1 VPVAAHTTLRL
12 GLIADDLTGAND
24 TAVQFARRGWDT
36 LLALDPTS
44 GSAGLSVIAVTTDS
58 RALDNAA
65 AAKLTAEAIA
75 HLMDAGVDRIYL
87 KIDSTMRGSVA
98 GQIDGALAAWRTR
111 HSDARAVVCPAY
123 PRMGRTVAGNR
134 LLVDGRPVEE
144 SPIGRD
150 PVSPVSTGDMG
161 ELVPGSCHRP
171 VDNCARKSAA
181 DKCVV
186 ATFDARSDGDLSRAA
201 SAILEAGPSLIPVGS
216 AGLAEALAGQL
227 NAGKVAERELPGR
240 MIGTSDPR
248 ILIQVTSL
256 NPVSRGQ
263 AVKLMA
269 ACPDVVV
276 LLAPAERVGNLSV
289 AERLGAEFA
298 ALVAQQHWDVLGL
311 VGGDGARAALRHLG
325 ASGIR
330 IVNTLLDGIP
340 FGFVVGGRAD
350 GIPIFTKA
358 GGFGA
363 EDALVRVVERI
374 SK

>member
-1 VPVAAHTTLRL
+1 
-12 GLIADDLTGAND
+12 
-24 TAVQFARRGWDT
+24 
-36 LLALDPTS
+36 
-44 GSAGLSVIAVTTDS
+44 
-58 RALDNAA
+58 
-65 AAKLTAEAIA
+65 
-75 HLMDAGVDRIYL
+75 
-87 KIDSTMRGSVA
+87 
-98 GQIDGALAAWRTR
+98 
-111 HSDARAVVCPAY
+111 
-123 PRMGRTVAGNR
+123 
-134 LLVDGRPVEE
+134 
-144 SPIGRD
+144 
-150 PVSPVSTGDMG
+150 
-161 ELVPGSCHRP
+161 
-171 VDNCARKSAA
+171 
-181 DKCVV
+181 V
-186 ATFDARSDGDLSRAA
+186 ATVDARSDGDLSRAA
-201 SAILEAGPSLIPVGS
+201 SAILEAGPSVIPVGS
-216 AGLAEALAGQL
+216 AGLAEALAEQL
-227 NAGKVAERELPGR
+227 NGGKVAERELPGR

-311 VGGDGARAALRHLG
+311 VGGDGARAALQHLG

-330 IVNTLLDGIP
+330 IVNTLLEGIP

-350 GIPIFTKA
+350 GIPVFTKA
-358 GGFGA
+358 GGFGS